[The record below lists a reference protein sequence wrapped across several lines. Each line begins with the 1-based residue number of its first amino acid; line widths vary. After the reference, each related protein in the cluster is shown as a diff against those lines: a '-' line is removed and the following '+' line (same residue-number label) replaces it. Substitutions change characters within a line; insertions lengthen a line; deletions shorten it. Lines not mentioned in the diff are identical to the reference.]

1 MSLPSEAQRGAAV
14 DARGFLPAV
23 AANAEAMTAFIA
35 PEKTVAP
42 FEFRSL
48 ADDDIEYIG
57 AAIEPRNRRQGGD
70 RRTSP
75 RMGEAT
81 LWDGGEEIS
90 GALAAG
96 RRDRRPMSAAV
107 REAVEVSRREGLQE
121 GEREGRRL
129 ARAEME
135 AESLAALT
143 RERERIVVA
152 VREFGA
158 ARGQYF
164 AGVEQQV
171 VKLALAI
178 AARVLHREAQ
188 VDPLLLAGA
197 VRVALEKLA
206 DRSGVVLRVAATD
219 VDGWERIFLATEPSE
234 RPQVVPDAR
243 LALGECVLETKMGTV
258 ELGVCVQLEEIEK
271 GFFDLL
277 NHRPVQ

>member
-1 MSLPSEAQRGAAV
+1 
-14 DARGFLPAV
+14 V
-23 AANAEAMTAFIA
+23 ASNAEAMTAFIA

-48 ADDDIEYIG
+48 ADDDLEYIG

-70 RRTSP
+70 RRTSQQ
-75 RMGEAT
+75 MGEAT
-81 LWDGGEEIS
+81 PWDGGEEI
-90 GALAAG
+90 GGTLLGG
-96 RRDRRPMSAAV
+96 RRDRGAMGAVV
-107 REAVEVSRREGLQE
+107 REAVDAARREGFQE
-121 GEREGRRL
+121 GDREGRRL

-135 AESLAALT
+135 AEALAAFT
-143 RERERIVVA
+143 RERERIVVV
-152 VREFGA
+152 VREFGV
-158 ARGQYF
+158 ARVQYF

-219 VDGWERIFLATEPSE
+219 VAGWVHMFEATEPSE
-234 RPQVVPDAR
+234 RPQVLEDAR
-243 LALGECVLETKMGTV
+243 LKLGECALETKMGTV
-258 ELGVCVQLEEIEK
+258 ELGVSVQLEEIEK

>member
-1 MSLPSEAQRGAAV
+1 MSLPSDMQRGV
-14 DARGFLPAV
+14 PGEARGFLPAV
-23 AANAEAMTAFIA
+23 AANAESLTAFIA
-35 PEKTVAP
+35 PEKVIAP

-48 ADDDIEYIG
+48 GDDDLEYIG
-57 AAIEPRNRRQGGD
+57 AAVEPGNRRLGRD
-70 RRTSP
+70 RRAGQ
-75 RMGEAT
+75 RMGEAAPWGGAEGRGGT
-81 LWDGGEEIS
+81 LPEV
-90 GALAAG
+90 
-96 RRDRRPMSAAV
+96 RRDRGMMGATV
-107 REAVEVSRREGLQE
+107 REAVDVSRREGFQE

-135 AESLAALT
+135 VEMHAALA
-143 RERERIVVA
+143 RERERIVAA

-158 ARGQYF
+158 ARRQYF

-206 DRSGVVLRVAATD
+206 DRSGVVLRAVGPD
-219 VDGWERIFLATEPSE
+219 VKGWERVFEAAEPSE
-234 RPQVVPDAR
+234 RPQVAEDAR
-243 LALGECVLETKMGTV
+243 LKLGECVLETKMGTV
-258 ELGVCVQLEEIEK
+258 ELGVSVQLEEIEK